1 MSFDSTM
8 VGLVVFSIVM
18 HSSVQLF
25 AERFYGLAY
34 SSSPCRA
41 IFLAVPLPTLT
52 GCFILSVPYVPF
64 CRRIRCPGLSMT
76 WFYIMNILVLMF
88 QCSFVGFCR
97 GAYHTANAAYFG
109 VMSFCWYVTYV
120 LLSVHSVR

>member
-52 GCFILSVPYVPF
+52 GCFILSVHYVPF

-76 WFYIMNILVLMF
+76 WFYIMNILVLMY
-88 QCSFVGFCR
+88 QIDVHLWAS
-97 GAYHTANAAYFG
+97 AG
-109 VMSFCWYVTYV
+109 VPTTLPMLVTLV
-120 LLSVHSVR
+120 LCLSAGM